1 MRLDMLLC
9 ATTNDLIPE
18 LSFGILFNIVYFMLP
33 STTKSSAFIKQC
45 LKSAGRYQKELQKM
59 LHTLE

>member
-18 LSFGILFNIVYFMLP
+18 LSFGILFNIVYFMPP
-33 STTKSSAFIKQC
+33 ST
-45 LKSAGRYQKELQKM
+45 
-59 LHTLE
+59 